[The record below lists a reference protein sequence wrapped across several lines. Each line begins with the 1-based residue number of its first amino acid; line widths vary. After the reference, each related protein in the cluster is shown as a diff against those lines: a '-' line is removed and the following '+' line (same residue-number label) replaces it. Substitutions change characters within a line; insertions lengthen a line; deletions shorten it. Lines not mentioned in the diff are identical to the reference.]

1 MLSSSSQACHLS
13 SRKPQLSHD
22 LKLVLLALSSLWCS
36 APMAGRITMSLL
48 VCFVKIKYLNVLGA
62 F

>member
-22 LKLVLLALSSLWCS
+22 LKLVLLRSFFPVVLRPHGWQNHDVSL
-36 APMAGRITMSLL
+36 GLL
-48 VCFVKIKYLNVLGA
+48 C
-62 F
+62 